1 MSRNESLIEIG
12 QQLAEDTFYAT
23 CQQCKTEDELMG
35 LVTMLCTLSAKVIAG
50 MEGMEFKEGF
60 LKGAIA
66 DDEAIKP
73 VLSQ

>member
-73 VLSQ
+73 VLGQ